1 MFRRNKYRESVKL
14 DRLGREA
21 WKILAEME
29 RVAIAEGVDEGQ
41 VERIQNAIHVI
52 MDIIALNIKV
62 DERR

>member
-21 WKILAEME
+21 WRILEEMKKTAIEEWVDAEQ
-29 RVAIAEGVDEGQ
+29 I
-41 VERIQNAIHVI
+41 ERIQQAIYTV

-62 DERR
+62 DERK

>member
-21 WKILAEME
+21 WKILEEMKK
-29 RVAIAEGVDEGQ
+29 VAVAEGLDGDQ
-41 VERIQNAIHVI
+41 VERIQQAIYTV

-62 DERR
+62 EG